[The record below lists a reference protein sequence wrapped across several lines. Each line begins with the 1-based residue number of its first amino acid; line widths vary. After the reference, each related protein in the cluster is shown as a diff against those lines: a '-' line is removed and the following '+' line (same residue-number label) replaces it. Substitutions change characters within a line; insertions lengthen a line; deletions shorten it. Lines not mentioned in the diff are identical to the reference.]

1 MIELFLVAVQGS
13 VQVVRRSRM
22 PENGLLPDGSDSS
35 VRAVIRWPPRDHPAL
50 VSGVAPPLQQQLASR
65 HRRCRNACGPFPTAA
80 SLLYLNAQLPP
91 YAESTKQRIVHY
103 VLRNPGRTGGEI
115 ASALGLDKS
124 RVNSFLYSEGR
135 RRFGLQDNNWRW
147 SATGVVSSNR
157 RTSRRS
163 TVYVPPS
170 PSSGR
175 SRERQLPITSI
186 CGSLSRLSITDATL
200 KIRGMNEQQINLA
213 FAEDDYGML
222 DDRLQAELAMR
233 RSELLNAR
241 PAEAVPSSPFSNPLV
256 LIGLGLMVVIFLGN
270 VMSNSSSDRLPQRS
284 VPGSVR

>member
-1 MIELFLVAVQGS
+1 MVRTALSGPLSGGLRAITLLWSVVSPLLSSSNWLQGTADAAMHAVLFLQLPHCFIS
-13 VQVVRRSRM
+13 M
-22 PENGLLPDGSDSS
+22 PS
-35 VRAVIRWPPRDHPAL
+35 
-50 VSGVAPPLQQQLASR
+50 
-65 HRRCRNACGPFPTAA
+65 
-80 SLLYLNAQLPP
+80 YPP
-91 YAESTKQRIVHY
+91 YAESTKQRIVDY

-115 ASALGLDKS
+115 ASALGLEKS

-186 CGSLSRLSITDATL
+186 CGSLSRLSLTDATL

-241 PAEAVPSSPFSNPLV
+241 PAEAVPSSPFGNPLV

>member
-1 MIELFLVAVQGS
+1 
-13 VQVVRRSRM
+13 M

-91 YAESTKQRIVHY
+91 LRRKHQAADRSLRAEKFRPY
-103 VLRNPGRTGGEI
+103 GGEI

-186 CGSLSRLSITDATL
+186 CGSLSRLSLTDATL

>member
-1 MIELFLVAVQGS
+1 MPQCL
-13 VQVVRRSRM
+13 RSFSYSC
-22 PENGLLPDGSDSS
+22 LT
-35 VRAVIRWPPRDHPAL
+35 AL
-50 VSGVAPPLQQQLASR
+50 SQCPV
-65 HRRCRNACGPFPTAA
+65 T
-80 SLLYLNAQLPP
+80 PP

-186 CGSLSRLSITDATL
+186 CGSLSRLSLTDATL

-233 RSELLNAR
+233 RSELLSAR
-241 PAEAVPSSPFSNPLV
+241 PAEAGPSSPFSNPLV

>member
-1 MIELFLVAVQGS
+1 MGCCPTVRTAQSEPLSGGLRAITLLLSVVSNLLSSSTWLQGTAGAAMLALLV
-13 VQVVRRSRM
+13 
-22 PENGLLPDGSDSS
+22 LK
-35 VRAVIRWPPRDHPAL
+35 
-50 VSGVAPPLQQQLASR
+50 
-65 HRRCRNACGPFPTAA
+65 AA
-80 SLLYLNAQLPP
+80 SPLYLNAQLPP
-91 YAESTKQRIVHY
+91 YVESTKQRIVHY

-115 ASALGLDKS
+115 ASALGLDRS

-163 TVYVPPS
+163 TVYVPPA

-213 FAEDDYGML
+213 FAEDDYGLL